1 MLPRAGT
8 ADVRRTVGDFLDHDF
23 RWYFRVVAAAAEH
36 EPIDLTAVTTPAT
49 LLAGKWDLLT
59 AWDEVVAAAGRLPD
73 AEVHVLPGSHFL
85 PLEYPERIV
94 AEVHDLAVRAG
105 ETT

>member
-1 MLPRAGT
+1 MT
-8 ADVRRTVGDFLDHDF
+8 A
-23 RWYFRVVAAAAEH
+23 
-36 EPIDLTAVTTPAT
+36 PAT

-105 ETT
+105 ESGGLGPVAEQRRDQSVAAAVASAC